1 MLLMYAIA
9 MQRDDTSIRV
19 RRSIKDRLDDYKNKK
34 QLDSLSDALD
44 RLLLN
49 GELSGAIE
57 EMTREIQE
65 LKKRIAALEQ
75 KR

>member
-1 MLLMYAIA
+1 MYAIT

-19 RRSIKDRLDDYKNKK
+19 RRSIKDRLNDYKNKK

-49 GELSGAIE
+49 AELSSAVE
-57 EMTREIQE
+57 DMTREIKE
-65 LKKRIAALEQ
+65 LKKLITALEQ